1 MNEDQLLT
9 RVVRNSL
16 WLFNASV
23 IVRLFNLVRGI
34 VLARLLVPDDFGVF
48 GLALV
53 VIGFAEMFSD
63 VGASVSLIYKQ
74 KSTDEKYT
82 DTAFWVNVGVATLL
96 TSFVASISPLI
107 SNLYKR
113 PELVPVLIVL
123 SLSLWL
129 QINSNIFRNILR
141 RDLKFYPIAIS
152 EVVVSILSFTL
163 AMYLALNN
171 YGVWAL
177 VLSVLFGNVINLFLL
192 CFFSKWLPT
201 FCFSKS
207 SLKEL
212 IPFSGYYL
220 ASAIVSYLVLNTD
233 KILIGKLLDISSLGL
248 YVVAYNFAMVSITI
262 FATPL
267 GNVLFPELARL
278 HGDMPQFWKS
288 FFHTSR
294 LLVGSVCPLAWV
306 LIISANDFFP
316 LVFGAKWNEA
326 ILPFQIIAFYV
337 MVRCL
342 WSDPFLA
349 LGRFDLSLY
358 LGLITLIF
366 NFFGILIGIKY
377 GIVGVAIAIL
387 IVMGGSHLTSIYVVS
402 KSFNRVVEGFKNALP
417 YFLAAFCGALIALG
431 LRHFVL
437 MHISENKILLTLI
450 SGSTI
455 FVVYFIFFKDQVIKI
470 FKTVL
475 IKAKEKEAS

>member
-16 WLFNASV
+16 WLFNSSI
-23 IVRLFNLVRGI
+23 IVRFCNLARGI
-34 VLARLLVPDDFGVF
+34 ILARLLAPDDFGVF
-48 GLALV
+48 GLAMV

-63 VGASVSLIYKQ
+63 VGAGVSLIYKQ
-74 KSTDEKYT
+74 KNTDEKYT
-82 DTAFWVNVGVATLL
+82 DTVFWVNIGVATLL
-96 TSFVASISPLI
+96 TSIVALASPLI
-107 SNLYKR
+107 SGLYKR
-113 PELVPVLIVL
+113 PELIPVLIVL
-123 SLSLWL
+123 SLSLWF

-141 RDLKFYPIAIS
+141 RELRFRPIAIS
-152 EVVVSILSFTL
+152 EVLVSIFSFTL
-163 AMYLALNN
+163 AVYFALNN

-177 VLSVLFGNVINLFLL
+177 VLSVLFGNIINLLLL
-192 CFFSKWLPT
+192 CTFSCWLPT
-201 FCFSKS
+201 FCFSKP

-220 ASAIVSYLVLNTD
+220 AAAITWYLILNTD
-233 KILIGKLLDISSLGL
+233 KILIGKLLDLSTLGL
-248 YVVAYNFAMVSITI
+248 YVIAYNFAMVSITI
-262 FATPL
+262 FANPL

-278 HGDMPQFWKS
+278 HGDMPKFWKS

-294 LLVGSVCPLAWV
+294 LLVGSVCPLAWA

-342 WSDPFLA
+342 WSDPFAA

-387 IVMGGSHLTSIYVVS
+387 MIMGGSHLIALYVVS
-402 KSFNRVVEGFKNALP
+402 KSFHLVIEGFKNALP
-417 YFLAAFCGALIALG
+417 YFLAAFGGALIALG
-431 LRHFVL
+431 LRYFILV
-437 MHISENKILLTLI
+437 HISENKILLTSVPI
-450 SGSTI
+450 STVFI
-455 FVVYFIFFKDQVIKI
+455 MYFIFFKDQIIKI
-470 FKTVL
+470 FRMVVMDK
-475 IKAKEKEAS
+475 KEGTS